1 LIGLQYF
8 LSESPYNDDQA
19 ELVYLE
25 PIGQMGGKC
34 SSMKLVGA
42 LDKVKTSYS
51 SHAGVNAI
59 KFKRGNEVVEFGEVV
74 RDTRVTW
81 KFEGEKTLV
90 GLYGESSARGIEK
103 LGMITLD
110 LACQA

>member
-1 LIGLQYF
+1 
-8 LSESPYNDDQA
+8 
-19 ELVYLE
+19 
-25 PIGQMGGKC
+25 
-34 SSMKLVGA
+34 MKLVGA
-42 LDKVKTSYS
+42 LDKVKASYK

-59 KFKRGNEVVEFGEVV
+59 KFKRGDEVVEFGEVEGTLG
-74 RDTRVTW
+74 DDKMTW